1 MKISANGIRFI
12 KAREGNQAKMYKD
25 SAGLP
30 TIGVG
35 HLLTQSE
42 LTSGKI
48 TIAGKTVLW
57 RNGLTDKQITALLDQ
72 DLDKHELAVSLN
84 VKVKLTQNQFDALV
98 SFSFNVGTGA
108 FLGSNLLKQL
118 NAGHYEQ
125 VPIQLKRWV
134 YSGGEIVA
142 GLATRRELEGK
153 LWQA

>member
-12 KAREGNQAKMYKD
+12 KAREGSQTKMYKD

-48 TIAGKTVLW
+48 VIAGKTVLW
-57 RNGLTDKQITALLDQ
+57 RNGLTDKQINALLDQ

-98 SFSFNVGTGA
+98 SFSFNVGAGA
-108 FLGSNLLKQL
+108 FISSNLLRQL

-142 GLATRRELEGK
+142 GLAIRRELEGK

>member
-12 KAREGNQAKMYKD
+12 KAREGSQAKMYKD

-30 TIGVG
+30 TIGLG

-48 TIAGKTVLW
+48 IIAGKTVRW
-57 RNGLTDKQITALLDQ
+57 QNGLTDTQITALLAQ
-72 DLDKHELAVSLN
+72 DLAKHEQAINQN

-98 SFSFNVGTGA
+98 SFSFNVGARA
-108 FLGSNLLKQL
+108 FISSNLLRQL

-125 VPIQLKRWV
+125 VPVQLKRWV

-153 LWQA
+153 LWLA